1 MEASFCGADRGT
13 KKDQHFTTEY
23 LMLAGQKLLEALLV
37 YCKIDVSKYYK
48 DKKPDSD
55 YCLINYKEIENELSS
70 NKKLIDMTNGRED
83 GESSGSD
90 SQPSE
95 DNLDEEE
102 LATVVPIQKKPEK
115 KVAKPAPPKPK
126 PIPTPVVKKVEPP
139 SSPLEKR
146 RPVKEIIRP
155 QVKKPMVT
163 PPFDR
168 LHLRKR
174 KPDMKDAW
182 TQTTPRSKD
191 ERRRQK

>member
-1 MEASFCGADRGT
+1 MYGNNIKDTPHATRVFPYILSKLCDFFSFDQSRFSMSKFKESTARISMYHEIQIPNIFTMEASFCGADRGT

-37 YCKIDVSKYYK
+37 YCKIDVSKYVK
-48 DKKPDSD
+48 DKKLDNNNE
-55 YCLINYKEIENELSS
+55 YTLLNFKEIENELSN

-115 KVAKPAPPKPK
+115 KIVKPPPPKPK
-126 PIPTPVVKKVEPP
+126 PVPTPVVKK
-139 SSPLEKR
+139 
-146 RPVKEIIRP
+146 
-155 QVKKPMVT
+155 
-163 PPFDR
+163 
-168 LHLRKR
+168 
-174 KPDMKDAW
+174 
-182 TQTTPRSKD
+182 
-191 ERRRQK
+191 

>member
-1 MEASFCGADRGT
+1 
-13 KKDQHFTTEY
+13 
-23 LMLAGQKLLEALLV
+23 MLAGQKLLEALLV
-37 YCKIDVSKYYK
+37 YCKIDVSKYVK
-48 DKKPDSD
+48 DKKIDNNNG
-55 YCLINYKEIENELSS
+55 YTLLNFKEIENELSN

-115 KVAKPAPPKPK
+115 KVVKPPPLKPK
-126 PIPTPVVKKVEPP
+126 PIPTPVVKKQEPP

-155 QVKKPMVT
+155 PTKKPIIT

-168 LHLRKR
+168 LHMRKR

-182 TQTTPRSKD
+182 T
-191 ERRRQK
+191 